1 MTTIGLVR
9 PFRRHPGQAKRD
21 PGSGSLNLS
30 ETGVPTAWVYILAS
44 RPLETIYT
52 GVTTDLPRR
61 IYEHREGLV
70 EGFSNR
76 YGTNTLVWYEQHED
90 IGTAIVREKQIKRWR
105 RQWKYELI
113 EKMNPDWQDL
123 YLVLNQ

>member
-1 MTTIGLVR
+1 M
-9 PFRRHPGQAKRD
+9 
-21 PGSGSLNLS
+21 
-30 ETGVPTAWVYILAS
+30 TAWVYILAS

-76 YGTNTLVWYEQHED
+76 YGIKTLVWYEQHED
-90 IGTAIVREKQIKRWR
+90 IGTSIVREKQIKRWR
-105 RQWKYELI
+105 RQWKFELI
-113 EKMNPDWQDL
+113 DKMKPDWQDL